1 MITQDEAILILRK
14 SAESC
19 KNIFGSIDEAYLYGS
34 YARGDYHE
42 ESDVDILITVDL
54 QQKEISHYHWE
65 IACLSSDL
73 SLEYDVTVSIIV
85 KSSEQFNKYRS
96 FLPYY
101 QNVINE
107 GIRYSSATNSQQ

>member
-1 MITQDEAILILRK
+1 MITQEEAILILCK
-14 SAESC
+14 TAESC

-34 YARGDYHE
+34 YARGDYYE
-42 ESDVDILITVDL
+42 ESDADILITVDL
-54 QQKEISHYHWE
+54 QQKEISKHHWI

-73 SLEYDVTVSIIV
+73 SLEHDVTVSISV

-101 QNVINE
+101 QKVINE
-107 GIRYSSATNSQQ
+107 GIRYSIADK